1 MGEKMCEIGRNNR
14 CGSCPFCYNDEY
26 CLIEEDYIED
36 YKKVIELE
44 VNYERIKINRVYKE
58 Q

>member
-1 MGEKMCEIGRNNR
+1 MCEIGRNNG

-44 VNYERIKINRVYKE
+44 VNYERIKINGVYKE